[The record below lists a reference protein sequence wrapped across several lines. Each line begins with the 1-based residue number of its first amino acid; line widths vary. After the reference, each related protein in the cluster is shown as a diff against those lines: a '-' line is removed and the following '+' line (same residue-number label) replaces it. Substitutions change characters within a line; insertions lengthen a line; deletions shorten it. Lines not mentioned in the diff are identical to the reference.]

1 MARAR
6 RSLSLPIVL
15 AGIAVAVSITLLVF
29 WLLIVVR
36 DYELGAQVSDNT
48 WLIVLGSV
56 AFAFIVTVLVVFAV
70 YLVQETR
77 EVQRQDRFIDSVTHE
92 LKSPL
97 ASIRL
102 CLETLAR
109 QGLADTQRE
118 DLRKMALTDV
128 RRLHDFIDDI
138 LAASRLSHERA
149 GHDVVEVAPAA
160 LVREVAQRVA
170 RRHDETADVV
180 DIDVPEDLVLQTDA
194 TALETVLLNLV
205 DNAVKYSDPPRRVI
219 VRGEV
224 KDRRLTLT
232 IRDHGIGIP
241 QAHLSQVFQRFHRV
255 PLPSVRQ
262 RRGTGLGLYVVAA
275 LVENLGGRLRAHS
288 DGPGQG
294 TTITLT
300 VPIIEAKKGSR
311 NASEIVGHLELG

>member
-1 MARAR
+1 MSRSR

-15 AGIAVAVSITLLVF
+15 ASIAVAVSITLLVF

-102 CLETLAR
+102 CLETLGR
-109 QGLADTQRE
+109 TGLAENQRE
-118 DLRKMALTDV
+118 ELRGMALTDV

-149 GHDVVEVAPAA
+149 GHDVVEVALAA
-160 LVREVAQRVA
+160 LVREVAKRVV
-170 RRHDETADVV
+170 RRHNETTDVV
-180 DIDVPEDLVLQTDA
+180 LIDVPEALVLQTDA

-205 DNAVKYSDPPRRVI
+205 DNAVKYSDPPRRV
-219 VRGEV
+219 EV
-224 KDRRLTLT
+224 CGAVANRTLTMT

-241 QAHLSQVFQRFHRV
+241 HAHLSRIFQRFHRV

-300 VPIIEAKKGSR
+300 VPVIEAKQGATSGV
-311 NASEIVGHLELG
+311 AVVGVG